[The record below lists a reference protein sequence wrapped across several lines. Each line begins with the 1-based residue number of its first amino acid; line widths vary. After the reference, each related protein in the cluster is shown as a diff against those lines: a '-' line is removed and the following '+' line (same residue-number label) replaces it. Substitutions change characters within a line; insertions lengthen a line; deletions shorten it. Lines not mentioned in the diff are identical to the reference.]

1 MNVISKYC
9 NSYLGLKFKFKN
21 SDCCGREIYTV
32 FVMYHICHKL
42 EHWAHYIN
50 VVSVFVPI
58 SAFCHQT
65 HYLTKFVIRNLIGG
79 LVRGDP
85 GSTLFIQKRLFCL
98 SLIYLCCQ
106 SLTITITIM
115 LYSIVLLGPVSSC
128 SDNLRTH
135 FLSFSRCR
143 KSSHSLSKR

>member
-58 SAFCHQT
+58 LAFCHQT
-65 HYLTKFVIRNLIGG
+65 HYLTLRRRIKSHLLFAGIIR
-79 LVRGDP
+79 
-85 GSTLFIQKRLFCL
+85 
-98 SLIYLCCQ
+98 
-106 SLTITITIM
+106 
-115 LYSIVLLGPVSSC
+115 SSP
-128 SDNLRTH
+128 
-135 FLSFSRCR
+135 FSPR
-143 KSSHSLSKR
+143 